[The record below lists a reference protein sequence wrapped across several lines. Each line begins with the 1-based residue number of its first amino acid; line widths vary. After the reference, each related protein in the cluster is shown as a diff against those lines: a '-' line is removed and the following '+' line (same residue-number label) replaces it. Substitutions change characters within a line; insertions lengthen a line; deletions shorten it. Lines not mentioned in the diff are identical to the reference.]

1 MNEIRIPS
9 GRVNIEFPAETAMDV
24 NGEMAEALSTV
35 GNSDNSPPV
44 DGIFAAECILK
55 KRTRKGKIEYLVK
68 WKGWSAKHN
77 TWEPADNIL
86 DARLLLAYEN
96 SRRRRGKRSRWQRGI
111 ATTSNKKP
119 RIETGPNFL
128 MRGDANSLDWDGIED
143 EDCRGSLHESDSS
156 DSSFVGDDAASN
168 EFEFN
173 GTEVNPPACLHSP
186 HQVLGPDLSLSSS
199 DAAPR
204 LQSTQTGKPLGN
216 HKMTTLNV
224 NDAGSS
230 REKYTN
236 DSNSELPNG
245 PISGEVEEDFSLSK
259 AAIPQETKLKINSEG
274 LNGNDEKGSLW
285 GSTSGKPWREAVK
298 VPDKIYLDSAE
309 REITKT
315 ASQKRRDG
323 ISDAETGSNGELKQ
337 MTMKMNGEN
346 FVNACSVTADFDKGN
361 HAKSSKSGKIFRG
374 EGGQNQTATAI
385 SGSDGFYRSF
395 PSQNKQR
402 RNGELLVSEMTE
414 NTYASRACLPSEN
427 EHSTKSTP
435 IESWRKPLID
445 QIFITDVTSNFVTVT
460 VKECLTD
467 KGFFRQR

>member
-9 GRVNIEFPAETAMDV
+9 GQVNIEFPAETAMNV

-35 GNSDNSPPV
+35 ENSDNTPPV

-119 RIETGPNFL
+119 RLETGPSFF
-128 MRGDANSLDWDGIED
+128 MRGDGNSLGWDGIED

-156 DSSFVGDDAASN
+156 DSSFVGDDATSN

-173 GTEVNPPACLHSP
+173 DTEDNPSACLHSP
-186 HQVLGPDLSLSSS
+186 QQVLGSELSLSSS

-204 LQSTQTGKPLGN
+204 LQSTQTGKPLAD
-216 HKMTTLNV
+216 HKMATLNV

-230 REKYTN
+230 REKH
-236 DSNSELPNG
+236 SNNSSSELPPNG
-245 PISGEVEEDFSLSK
+245 PISGEEKEDFSLSK
-259 AAIPQETKLKINSEG
+259 ASIPQETKLKINSEG
-274 LNGNDEKGSLW
+274 LNGHDEKGSLW

-298 VPDKIYLDSAE
+298 VADKVYLDSAE

-315 ASQKRRDG
+315 ALQKRREG
-323 ISDAETGSNGELKQ
+323 ISNAEIGSNGELKQ

-346 FVNACSVTADFDKGN
+346 FVNVSSVTDFDKGS
-361 HAKSSKSGKIFRG
+361 HAKPGKSGKIFRG
-374 EGGQNQTATAI
+374 EGGQNQTDTAI
-385 SGSDGFYRSF
+385 SGSDEFYRSL
-395 PSQNKQR
+395 SAQNKHR

-435 IESWRKPLID
+435 VESWRKPLID
-445 QIFITDVTSNFVTVT
+445 QIFITDVTSNYVTVT